1 MKQKRKADLSGI
13 GLELKTNNFTGGE
26 TKAFS
31 TEDFTTNLEHI
42 ASIIPRVFRDR
53 RTGRRFDW
61 KRQKPGRIKA
71 L

>member
-1 MKQKRKADLSGI
+1 MNQNRKGNPSQIALY
-13 GLELKTNNFTGGE
+13 LKTNNFTGGE

-31 TEDFTTNLEHI
+31 IEDSTTNLEHI
-42 ASIIPRVFRDR
+42 ALIIPRVFRDR

-61 KRQKPGRIKA
+61 KRQRPGRIKA

>member
-1 MKQKRKADLSGI
+1 MNQNRKGNPSQIALY
-13 GLELKTNNFTGGE
+13 LKTNNFTGGE
-26 TKAFS
+26 TEVLSIKNS
-31 TEDFTTNLEHI
+31 TINLEHI

-53 RTGRRFDW
+53 QTARRFDW